1 MSHNKVLHNFWWKK
15 HLSSIL
21 VANGYPSSF
30 EQRVTKTKTASTDP
44 PTEFRSTAVLP
55 YVTGLSKQL
64 CCCLQQQGE
73 CTIFKSETTLWSQ
86 LVNPKDAVDLVNQDG
101 LNRISLWVWEG
112 VHRWSW
118 QTSAGENQG
127 TQQGYVTCLDTDLH
141 HFRAHPQHWTLP
153 ALEQSKTYWSWSPFL
168 HTWVKEAIHLRLY
181 PNSINRD
188 SEVEIPEAWMLTA
201 GEGSRAQRKPHPK
214 MHPITAEHNSKR
226 VMWTQSTSSPEED

>member
-1 MSHNKVLHNFWWKK
+1 MCNNKVLHYFWWKK

-55 YVTGLSKQL
+55 CVTGLSKQL

-73 CTIFKSETTLWSQ
+73 HTIFKSDTTLWSQ

-153 ALEQSKTYWSWSPFL
+153 ALERS
-168 HTWVKEAIHLRLY
+168 TWVKEAIHLRLY
-181 PNSINRD
+181 PNNINRD
-188 SEVEIPEAWMLTA
+188 SEVEIPEAWMSTDA
-201 GEGSRAQRKPHPK
+201 SNHSWAQ
-214 MHPITAEHNSKR
+214 
-226 VMWTQSTSSPEED
+226 Q

>member
-1 MSHNKVLHNFWWKK
+1 MPLETCKMSHNKVLHYFRWKK

-73 CTIFKSETTLWSQ
+73 CTVFKSETTLWSQ

-101 LNRISLWVWEG
+101 LNRMAE
-112 VHRWSW
+112 
-118 QTSAGENQG
+118 TSAGENQG
-127 TQQGYVTCLDTDLH
+127 TQQGYVTCFDTDLH

-153 ALEQSKTYWSWSPFL
+153 ALERS
-168 HTWVKEAIHLRLY
+168 TWVKEAIHLRLY
-181 PNSINRD
+181 PNNINRD
-188 SEVEIPEAWMLTA
+188 SEVEIPEAWMSTDA
-201 GEGSRAQRKPHPK
+201 SNHSWAQ
-214 MHPITAEHNSKR
+214 
-226 VMWTQSTSSPEED
+226 Q

>member
-86 LVNPKDAVDLVNQDG
+86 LLNPKDAVDLVNQDG
-101 LNRISLWVWEG
+101 LNRMAE
-112 VHRWSW
+112 
-118 QTSAGENQG
+118 TSAGENQG
-127 TQQGYVTCLDTDLH
+127 TQQGYVTCFDTDLH

-153 ALEQSKTYWSWSPFL
+153 ALERS
-168 HTWVKEAIHLRLY
+168 TWVKEAIHLRLY
-181 PNSINRD
+181 PNNINRD
-188 SEVEIPEAWMLTA
+188 SEVEIPEAWMSTDA
-201 GEGSRAQRKPHPK
+201 SNHSWAQ
-214 MHPITAEHNSKR
+214 
-226 VMWTQSTSSPEED
+226 Q